1 MGNQA
6 AEATGVSVARR
17 RTEFRRAW
25 LGVSVTSLSTAPVIG
40 ESAPFFLES
49 HRSIERR
56 SYEWPSA
63 SETGSLITSCEIG
76 QENEAGRSSPAGM
89 APAWPGSS
97 IGSRNSYGRYRIV
110 SIKRV
115 GPRTATPILSGS
127 SSKRSTRVDP
137 SGSYSAVE
145 SCAKRSTIV
154 P

>member
-97 IGSRNSYGRYRIV
+97 IGSRNSYAID
-110 SIKRV
+110 SINKTR
-115 GPRTATPILSGS
+115 RT
-127 SSKRSTRVDP
+127 
-137 SGSYSAVE
+137 
-145 SCAKRSTIV
+145 
-154 P
+154 